1 MDPASR
7 IPPGLQEPWQR
18 LQGELARLDS
28 ALVAFSGGVDS
39 SLLLAAAAAAL
50 PGRIKAVTCAGPFT
64 PPWELERARR
74 LANQLG
80 VEYLEVDPGDLQ
92 DPEIR
97 ANDPLRCY
105 YCKRR
110 RLMLMTHMAQDEG
123 YRAVLEGSQLDDAAE
138 DRPGHRAVQELGV
151 ESPLMRAG
159 LDKSTVRSLS
169 RALGLES
176 AETPPGACLATRV
189 PTGTPLTADALERI
203 ARAEGGVRRII
214 SGQVRVRDHWP
225 LARIELDPGSIAP
238 AAASPLRERI
248 LAAVR
253 QAGYTQVCLDLAG
266 YHQGK

>member
-7 IPPGLQEPWQR
+7 IPPKLQKPWQR
-18 LQGELARLDS
+18 LQEELVRLES

-39 SLLLAAAAAAL
+39 SLLLAAACQAL

-74 LANQLG
+74 LARSLG
-80 VEYLEVDPGDLQ
+80 VKYLEVDPGDLQ

-123 YRAVLEGSQLDDAAE
+123 YQAVVEGSQLDDAGE
-138 DRPGHRAVQELGV
+138 ERPGHRAVEELGV
-151 ESPLMRAG
+151 KSPLMAAG
-159 LDKSTVRSLS
+159 LDKETVRALS

-176 AETPPGACLATRV
+176 ADTPPGACLATRV
-189 PTGTPLTADALERI
+189 PTGTPLTPAALERV
-203 ARAEGGVRRII
+203 ARAEGGVRELV

-225 LARIELDPGSIAP
+225 LARIELDPGGIAP
-238 AAASPLRERI
+238 AAAQPLRGRI
-248 LAAVR
+248 LEVVR
-253 QAGYTQVCLDLAG
+253 EAGYSQICLDLAG
-266 YHQGK
+266 YHG